1 MMLLVESR
9 PESATAEL
17 LPCVGSDENELRPP
31 LRVRLSRRTPQFLS
45 VSWILLV
52 LGVLYGPLVLLA
64 AFSLNDSTS
73 ISLPWAGFTLRWY
86 QAAYESGNLR
96 SALLNSVVTAMIV
109 APTSV
114 LLGTLAAFSI
124 TRLRFKLRGAAA
136 ILVMAPLAV
145 PWLVIGIGALIF
157 FNRIDVSLGL
167 QTVMSIQIVVTFPLV
182 AVLVSSRLMR
192 FERAQEESA
201 IDLGASQLQV
211 LRYVLLPHIAPA
223 LAASAILSF
232 TWSFN
237 NFTITYFVGGFQLLF
252 PVWVFSTLRHAQN
265 LPIVNAVS
273 TFVSIVQVFLIYAAW
288 RLVKLR
294 SASDRDAAESL
305 VGGMRR

>member
-1 MMLLVESR
+1 VGLVQSEVEPAIAGPLASI
-9 PESATAEL
+9 PDGEEGLT
-17 LPCVGSDENELRPP
+17 PP
-31 LRVRLSRRTPQFLS
+31 LRVRLARQAPRTLS
-45 VSWILLV
+45 VVWIIVV
-52 LGVLYGPLVLLA
+52 LGMLYGPLLLLA
-64 AFSLNDSTS
+64 VFSFNDSTV

-86 QAAYESGNLR
+86 EAAYASGNLR
-96 SALLNSVVTAMIV
+96 SALGNSVLTAMIV

-114 LLGTLAAFSI
+114 VIGTLAAFSI

-136 ILVMAPLAV
+136 ILIMAPLAV

-157 FNRIDVSLGL
+157 FNRLDVELGL

-223 LAASAILSF
+223 IAASAILSF

-265 LPIVNAVS
+265 LPIVNAIS
-273 TFVSIVQVFLIYAAW
+273 TFVSIVQVLLIYLAW
-288 RLVKLR
+288 RLVKMR
-294 SASDRDAAESL
+294 AASDRDAAESL
-305 VGGMRR
+305 VGGLRP

>member
-1 MMLLVESR
+1 MAIADPSYAALE
-9 PESATAEL
+9 
-17 LPCVGSDENELRPP
+17 DEDALRAP
-31 LRVRLSRRTPQFLS
+31 LRVRLTRRTPQALS
-45 VSWILLV
+45 VAWIVFV
-52 LGVLYGPLVLLA
+52 LAVLYGPLLMLA
-64 AFSLNDSTS
+64 AFSFNDSTV
-73 ISLPWAGFTLRWY
+73 ISLPWAGFTMKWY
-86 QAAYESGNLR
+86 TAAYESGNLR
-96 SALLNSVVTAMIV
+96 SALVNSVLTAMIV

-114 LLGTLAAFSI
+114 VLGTLAAFSI
-124 TRLRFKLRGAAA
+124 TRLRFRLRGAAA

-157 FNRIDVSLGL
+157 FNRLDVSLGL
-167 QTVMSIQIVVTFPLV
+167 QTVMSIQIIVTFPLV
-182 AVLVSSRLMR
+182 AVIVSSRLMR
-192 FERAQEESA
+192 FERVQEESA

-252 PVWVFSTLRHAQN
+252 PVWVFSTLKHAQN
-265 LPIVNAVS
+265 LPIVNAIS
-273 TFVSIVQVFLIYAAW
+273 TFVSVVQVLLIYAAW

-305 VGGMRR
+305 VGGLRR